1 MDNRL
6 SAGLKRQGLFF
17 GCLLTGLLLC
27 WGMSPLHAQ
36 DAASGGVSGI
46 VRTEQGDPLSGITV
60 IAANLSTHLTAGTM
74 TDTTGLFHFPKLPAN
89 GKYSFTFSGVGFESQ
104 TLAPYNLKESGLTS
118 ILVRMKTS
126 NNPLNEVVVVGYGTQ
141 RKAEVTGAV
150 AQISGDVL
158 DNRAIP
164 NLSQGLQGE
173 VAGLNLTMYDGKP
186 LTSPQF
192 NIRGTTSIG
201 AGGGASLVLIDGIEG
216 DPSLINPNDV
226 ASVTVLKDA
235 SSSAI
240 YGARAAFGVI
250 LITTKAPKKGKST
263 LTYSANYA
271 IKAPTTYPKIVS
283 NGYLYALGFDSAW
296 TAWNNYSQ
304 TPSAINKTQVFSQA
318 YIDQYAEVNA
328 DRTQPKTQVENGQYV
343 YFGNTDWYKVL
354 YKNNLGAIDQAL
366 TMTGGSEKATYY
378 ISGRYDG
385 QDGLFRYNSD
395 NYHLYN
401 LTAKGTIDVTD
412 WLSVTDALYFNSR
425 FYHNPENVG
434 EGGDIWRNMADEAH
448 PSSMLL
454 NPDGTLT
461 YSAAYTVGDFYYG
474 RNGLNFN
481 DNSLKNTAAF
491 TAKFLHNKLQIKG
504 DFTFE
509 QTDSNVTEIQV
520 PVPYSTG
527 PGLPIQ
533 YVGSSTNDIRQN
545 DNTTNYIATNVYGQ
559 YETRFNDDHY
569 FKVLVGYNYEQ
580 STFNSLNAER
590 NGLVYSDATNINL
603 AEGPSVTTQGTYAKW
618 AILGGFGR
626 LNYSYKDRYL
636 LELDGRYDGS
646 SKFPSN
652 QRYGFFPSGS
662 AGWRLS
668 KEAFWHVDP
677 KAITDVKIRGSY
689 GSLGNGSISPYLY
702 TENFNINQA
711 NYVINGA
718 KPEYTNSPQVLPN
731 GLTWEKVT
739 TADLGL
745 DISFLNSR
753 LSFSGDIWDRKNN
766 NMFTV
771 GQTLP
776 GVFGA
781 AVPFGNYANME
792 TKGWEGNLSW
802 HDQFRVGRKP
812 LHYNIGFWMS
822 DYLTKVTK
830 YDNTTGILTS
840 YYAGQHIGEIW
851 GYVNNGYWTQA
862 NYQQA
867 YTLMPTFQASTSF
880 QWLPGDIRYA
890 DIHHLGVINQGA
902 NTVSNPGDQKII
914 GNSTPRYAY
923 GFKLGADWNNF
934 FINVFLQGIGEEK
947 WWPGPQADEF
957 WGQYNR
963 PYEYLFKNQVGKIWE
978 PNNPNAYWPRYRGYV
993 AQNGTTGELVNPQT
1007 KYLQNVAYIRLKN
1020 LQIGYNLPPSLIKK
1034 TGFTA
1039 ARFYVTGENLW
1050 SYTPM
1055 YKITKNIDPE
1065 SIQQSDVILTGLGQS
1080 GNSGNAN
1087 NYPILRSMA
1096 IGMQLTL

>member
-6 SAGLKRQGLFF
+6 SAGLKRQRLFF
-17 GCLLTGLLLC
+17 GCFLTGLLLC

-60 IAANLSTHLTAGTM
+60 IATNLSTHLTAGTM

-283 NGYLYALGFDSAW
+283 NGYQYALGFDSAW

-491 TAKFLHNKLQIKG
+491 TAKFLHNKLQKG
-504 DFTFE
+504 
-509 QTDSNVTEIQV
+509 
-520 PVPYSTG
+520 
-527 PGLPIQ
+527 
-533 YVGSSTNDIRQN
+533 
-545 DNTTNYIATNVYGQ
+545 
-559 YETRFNDDHY
+559 
-569 FKVLVGYNYEQ
+569 
-580 STFNSLNAER
+580 
-590 NGLVYSDATNINL
+590 
-603 AEGPSVTTQGTYAKW
+603 
-618 AILGGFGR
+618 
-626 LNYSYKDRYL
+626 
-636 LELDGRYDGS
+636 
-646 SKFPSN
+646 
-652 QRYGFFPSGS
+652 
-662 AGWRLS
+662 
-668 KEAFWHVDP
+668 
-677 KAITDVKIRGSY
+677 
-689 GSLGNGSISPYLY
+689 
-702 TENFNINQA
+702 
-711 NYVINGA
+711 
-718 KPEYTNSPQVLPN
+718 
-731 GLTWEKVT
+731 
-739 TADLGL
+739 
-745 DISFLNSR
+745 
-753 LSFSGDIWDRKNN
+753 
-766 NMFTV
+766 
-771 GQTLP
+771 
-776 GVFGA
+776 
-781 AVPFGNYANME
+781 
-792 TKGWEGNLSW
+792 
-802 HDQFRVGRKP
+802 
-812 LHYNIGFWMS
+812 
-822 DYLTKVTK
+822 
-830 YDNTTGILTS
+830 
-840 YYAGQHIGEIW
+840 
-851 GYVNNGYWTQA
+851 
-862 NYQQA
+862 
-867 YTLMPTFQASTSF
+867 
-880 QWLPGDIRYA
+880 
-890 DIHHLGVINQGA
+890 
-902 NTVSNPGDQKII
+902 
-914 GNSTPRYAY
+914 
-923 GFKLGADWNNF
+923 
-934 FINVFLQGIGEEK
+934 
-947 WWPGPQADEF
+947 
-957 WGQYNR
+957 
-963 PYEYLFKNQVGKIWE
+963 
-978 PNNPNAYWPRYRGYV
+978 
-993 AQNGTTGELVNPQT
+993 
-1007 KYLQNVAYIRLKN
+1007 
-1020 LQIGYNLPPSLIKK
+1020 
-1034 TGFTA
+1034 
-1039 ARFYVTGENLW
+1039 
-1050 SYTPM
+1050 TPM
-1055 YKITKNIDPE
+1055 
-1065 SIQQSDVILTGLGQS
+1065 
-1080 GNSGNAN
+1080 
-1087 NYPILRSMA
+1087 
-1096 IGMQLTL
+1096 